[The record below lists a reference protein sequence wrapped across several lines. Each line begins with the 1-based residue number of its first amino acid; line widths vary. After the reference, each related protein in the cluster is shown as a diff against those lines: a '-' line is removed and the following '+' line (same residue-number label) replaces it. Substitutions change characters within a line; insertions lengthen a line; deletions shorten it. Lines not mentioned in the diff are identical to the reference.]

1 MASIS
6 QQLTELRSQQD
17 SMKQEIANVVAR
29 VSARFTAFEEKV
41 ASLGEV
47 DPDLQPDIDAMKADV
62 ELLKNIAAET
72 PAPEP
77 PVEPTPVEPSPEEP
91 GA

>member
-6 QQLTELRSQQD
+6 AQLNELRSQHD
-17 SMKQEIANVVAR
+17 SMKQEIANVAAR

-47 DPDLQPDIDAMKADV
+47 DPNLQPDIDAMKADV
-62 ELLKNIAAET
+62 ESLKNIASET
-72 PAPEP
+72 PAEP